1 MIRNSI
7 GLVFLLLAGCSKGS
21 AADAHA
27 FQGVVEHED
36 RVLGLELGGRVIALP
51 VNRGDRVTPGQ
62 TLVRLDDGL
71 ERPVRDVRAAEVR
84 AASAQLR
91 LLEAGSRAEEIRGTR
106 AELAAVREQETILE
120 RNLARQAP
128 LRAAGVIAPAQLDAL
143 EADIASA
150 TGRRRALEERL
161 RAMRHGARADEI
173 DAATARVEA
182 ATAALAATDAR
193 LARYALVG
201 LEAGTVVDVHVERGQ
216 IVGPGAPA
224 ITIADLDHPFVDVFV
239 PEARLAGI
247 RVGQRA
253 SVRVDSLPAPLEAS
267 VEHVFPET
275 EFTPRFLFSEAE
287 RTNLVVRV
295 RVRVRDPRHALHAG
309 VPAFVTIGGAR

>member
-91 LLEAGSRAEEIRGTR
+91 LLEAGVARG
-106 AELAAVREQETILE
+106 
-120 RNLARQAP
+120 
-128 LRAAGVIAPAQLDAL
+128 G
-143 EADIASA
+143 
-150 TGRRRALEERL
+150 
-161 RAMRHGARADEI
+161 
-173 DAATARVEA
+173 
-182 ATAALAATDAR
+182 
-193 LARYALVG
+193 
-201 LEAGTVVDVHVERGQ
+201 
-216 IVGPGAPA
+216 
-224 ITIADLDHPFVDVFV
+224 
-239 PEARLAGI
+239 
-247 RVGQRA
+247 
-253 SVRVDSLPAPLEAS
+253 
-267 VEHVFPET
+267 
-275 EFTPRFLFSEAE
+275 
-287 RTNLVVRV
+287 
-295 RVRVRDPRHALHAG
+295 DPRHARR
-309 VPAFVTIGGAR
+309 ARRGP